1 MPQATLYKWEK
12 NSGLDHK
19 CGICKTVLSS
29 PRAKKTCF
37 GVHEEVTRTNAM
49 RRCRKSAE
57 LHDKR
62 HRGIASLVLRIKS
75 LDNDEAVLS
84 SVPNGKPRHRKRD
97 ILELEY
103 FQDSQAPERTGEK
116 DEWADTSTTPTL
128 NDDGLER
135 ERAGIPD
142 IRENYAP
149 RRMSK
154 AIRKQARHSKLLRV
168 VTPVLMEK
176 IHATLHPESQ
186 SLEDMSDRLGDGNDA
201 ALSQQ
206 IIDDNLSYNTACF
219 KPASTRQSVHTKK
232 LLKANGTAKIWSKV
246 PQNEGP
252 EMAAILE
259 QLDIMPVST
268 RPSKERVALL
278 KHLRSSIRDD
288 INKVENE
295 NRDTMM
301 RMAGYWRYVN
311 RKTYN
316 FMVRNN
322 QIWDWATGQK
332 LEEIEE
338 EEEESE
344 LDAEVGPWDDAST
357 IGTSRSGAGTP
368 QKDVRDNQSDI
379 HFGDT
384 DSCKAIGTISE
395 QDTISKS
402 TLEAHRSRPRA
413 AESSTRNH
421 RPFATPERPG
431 SPFIALEKD
440 LRHYEIP
447 ATVATHKFEER
458 VPPTCPLP
466 TSPTS
471 KPSSSDRK
479 SFSPP
484 HHDPSNRY
492 DLLESLKGGLNRP
505 LGHTNSIK
513 VLKVPS
519 RSGTVDTANSWT
531 TVKRQGSRSGKPTY
545 ADTLKKRT

>member
-1 MPQATLYKWEK
+1 
-12 NSGLDHK
+12 
-19 CGICKTVLSS
+19 
-29 PRAKKTCF
+29 
-37 GVHEEVTRTNAM
+37 M
-49 RRCRKSAE
+49 RIRCRKSAE

-62 HRGIASLVLRIKS
+62 HRGIASLVLKIKT
-75 LDNDEAVLS
+75 LDDNDEAVLS

-103 FQDSQAPERTGEK
+103 FQDSQAPERTGEN

-128 NDDGLER
+128 NDDDLER
-135 ERAGIPD
+135 ERPGIPD
-142 IRENYAP
+142 IKENYAP
-149 RRMSK
+149 KRMSK

-186 SLEDMSDRLGDGNDA
+186 SLEDKSDRQGDGNNA

-232 LLKANGTAKIWSKV
+232 LLKANGTAKISSKV

-259 QLDIMPVST
+259 QLDIVPVST

-322 QIWDWATGQK
+322 QIWDWTTGQK
-332 LEEIEE
+332 LEEIEEE

-368 QKDVRDNQSDI
+368 QKDGGDNPSDT

-384 DSCKAIGTISE
+384 YTSKAIRTTEE

-402 TLEAHRSRPRA
+402 TPEAHRSTPRA
-413 AESSTRNH
+413 VESSTRNH
-421 RPFATPERPG
+421 RPFGTPERPG

-447 ATVATHKFEER
+447 ATAATHKFEER
-458 VPPTCPLP
+458 VPSTCPLP
-466 TSPTS
+466 NSPTS
-471 KPSSSDRK
+471 KPLSSDRK
-479 SFSPP
+479 AYSPP

-492 DLLESLKGGLNRP
+492 DSLESLKGGLNRR

-519 RSGTVDTANSWT
+519 TSSTVDTADSWT